1 MISKLKR
8 RFIILA
14 MTSLTV
20 LIAVIVAGMNII
32 NYNTVV
38 SNADNTLEMLS
49 DNHGRLPLFFGDAF
63 DELFDEPDADY
74 DDIEAGTGDYA
85 GRSGMGSRAGKAPGG
100 FSRDEAEE
108 TRFFTALVN
117 EENEAVWIDTTR
129 IYAVDSDQAGEFA
142 QSAASS
148 GEEKGFIGE
157 YRYKVTTEGDMTR
170 ITFLDCGRVLEA
182 YREFLR
188 TSLIISIAGLLAV
201 FVIIC
206 YFSGRIVRPVAES
219 YEQQKRFI
227 TDAGHEIKTPL
238 AIIKA
243 NIDLMKMD
251 LEDAAADEELS
262 GSLNESLD
270 DIDGQVDRL
279 TDLTNDLVYLSRM
292 EEAENTLTMTEVP
305 VSDIISETA
314 ESFLPVAQ
322 ERKKT
327 LSIEVTPMLSVQG
340 STKELEK
347 LASILIENA
356 LKYSPEGDDI
366 SIKLTKEGKHAVFEV
381 RNKAASPLTDE
392 DLEHV
397 FDRFYRADKSRN
409 SAAGGHGIGLSMA
422 SAIVSAH
429 SGKIRARSGDG
440 TEFIVTAVIPA
451 I

>member
-74 DDIEAGTGDYA
+74 DDIEAGTGDYS
-85 GRSGMGSRAGKAPGG
+85 GRGGMGSRAGKAPGG

-129 IYAVDSDQAGEFA
+129 IYAVDSEQAGEFA

-157 YRYKVTTEGDMTR
+157 YRYKVTTEGNMTR

-188 TSLIISIAGLLAV
+188 TSLIMSVAVLLAV

-219 YEQQKRFI
+219 YEKQKRFI

-322 ERKKT
+322 DRKKT
-327 LSIEVTPMLSVQG
+327 LLIEVTPMLSVQG

>member
-63 DELFDEPDADY
+63 DELF
-74 DDIEAGTGDYA
+74 
-85 GRSGMGSRAGKAPGG
+85 
-100 FSRDEAEE
+100 AEE

-129 IYAVDSDQAGEFA
+129 IYAVDSEQAGEFA

-148 GEEKGFIGE
+148 GDEKGFIGE
-157 YRYKVTTEGDMTR
+157 YRYKVTTEGNMTR

-188 TSLIISIAGLLAV
+188 TSLIMSVAGLLAV

-219 YEQQKRFI
+219 YEKQKRFI

-322 ERKKT
+322 DRKKT

>member
-157 YRYKVTTEGDMTR
+157 YRYKVITEGDMTR

-219 YEQQKRFI
+219 YEKQKRFI

-366 SIKLTKEGKHAVFEV
+366 SIKLTKEGKNAVFEV
-381 RNKAASPLTDE
+381 RNKAAAPLTDE